1 MNINVNCELLGINEK
16 CLSSSKNLRFLRNAH
31 EQIHGLDCSNGTGW
45 VELPNFVEKAE
56 FANLKQCAKEVQE
69 NSDVLLVI
77 GIGGSFLGAYA
88 GISMLKSQPKTE
100 VRFIGNS
107 LDSNDLNEV
116 LAYCKDKQVSVNVI
130 SKSGTTMETA
140 VVFEIVE
147 NFMKKKYKKGK
158 EYKNRIFVTTDY
170 ERGELREIATKEGYR
185 SFVIPRNVGGRYSVL
200 TPVGLFP
207 MAVAGI
213 SIEKIING
221 AKHAYEE
228 CSKLDV
234 NENPAYKYALS
245 RYMVYKK
252 GRKVECFCSFDSRLK
267 VFEEWLKQLF
277 AESEGKKGKGLFVT
291 SLNYTTDLH
300 SMGQFVQEGS
310 PILFESFIDIK
321 KPASDLKID
330 KVEDGRGI
338 KNVEGMTVNE
348 LNRLV
353 YESVKVSHSEAKVP
367 IVTLEMEELN
377 EENVGYLFYFYEMAC
392 GASAYLLGVNPFD
405 QPGVEVYKKH
415 MRNKIAERK

>member
-147 NFMKKKYKKGK
+147 P
-158 EYKNRIFVTTDY
+158 
-170 ERGELREIATKEGYR
+170 ATLTG
-185 SFVIPRNVGGRYSVL
+185 SNTALGVILPVL
-200 TPVGLFP
+200 PTV
-207 MAVAGI
+207 
-213 SIEKIING
+213 KII
-221 AKHAYEE
+221 
-228 CSKLDV
+228 SV
-234 NENPAYKYALS
+234 NL
-245 RYMVYKK
+245 VI
-252 GRKVECFCSFDSRLK
+252 
-267 VFEEWLKQLF
+267 
-277 AESEGKKGKGLFVT
+277 T
-291 SLNYTTDLH
+291 S
-300 SMGQFVQEGS
+300 
-310 PILFESFIDIK
+310 
-321 KPASDLKID
+321 
-330 KVEDGRGI
+330 
-338 KNVEGMTVNE
+338 
-348 LNRLV
+348 
-353 YESVKVSHSEAKVP
+353 
-367 IVTLEMEELN
+367 
-377 EENVGYLFYFYEMAC
+377 
-392 GASAYLLGVNPFD
+392 SAGNL
-405 QPGVEVYKKH
+405 
-415 MRNKIAERK
+415 